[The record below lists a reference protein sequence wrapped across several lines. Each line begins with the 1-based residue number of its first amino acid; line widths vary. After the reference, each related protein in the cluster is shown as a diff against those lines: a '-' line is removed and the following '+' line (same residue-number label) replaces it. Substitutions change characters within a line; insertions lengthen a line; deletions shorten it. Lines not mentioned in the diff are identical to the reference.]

1 MLYTANE
8 VNENINS
15 YILEKL
21 KKYNLNGKLN
31 LATIRVGNNSS
42 DISYEKGIIKK
53 FNSLNLNVINYK
65 YEDNISE
72 NEFIL
77 EIKNIANDKNIN
89 SILIFSNIPNHI
101 NFEKVKEFIPP
112 FKDVESI
119 TSYNISNLIFN
130 NSKYTYCAPMAV
142 MELLD
147 YYDINLES
155 KNVVIVGR
163 GNTVGKPLSILMINK
178 HATVTVC
185 NSKTKNLEEITKR
198 ADILVSAIGKAH
210 FIDENFVNAGQIV
223 IDVGVSYVDNKIYGD
238 VNIEKIKDIVKAYT
252 PTPNGISGITTS
264 ILAKN
269 VVDMYINHFMN

>member
-119 TSYNISNLIFN
+119 TYYNISNLIFN

-210 FIDENFVNAGQIV
+210 FIDENFVNDGQIV